1 MNRELLKPKKIIKG
15 IKYLFKNGIGLFVV
29 KIKHVFWGL
38 DYYYPKWFEKYKSD
52 AEELERQKRERF
64 AYAPVIS
71 VIVPTYNTP
80 EKYLREMIESVM
92 TRSNENWQLCIA
104 DGSDTEKEAGRITRD
119 VIKEYKS
126 RDSRIT
132 CIFLDENKGISENT
146 NAALA
151 LAKGEYVGL
160 FDHDDLLEPDA
171 LYHVVKALNENVED
185 VLSDKTNDASYKGAY
200 DIIYTDEDMI
210 NSKGNKRMTPK
221 FKPDFSMDLILVHNY
236 ITHFFVAKKELIHK
250 VGAFDRKYDGAQDYD
265 LILKCIEQTKRIK
278 HIPHILYHWRIHKNS
293 TAGNPKSKEYAY
305 DAGRRALKAHLDRV
319 GIKAEVGFTDMTGLY
334 DVRYMI
340 DKEPLLSI
348 VIPNKDHIDDLT
360 KCVSSIYDKSTY
372 KTFEFVIVENGS
384 TEKETFQYY
393 EAMEQKHDNFHV
405 VKWEKGFNYS
415 AINNFGVSKA
425 KGEYILLLNN
435 DTELISPDALS
446 RMLGICMRGDV
457 GAVGAKLFFADDTV
471 QHAGIVIGFAGYAGH
486 VFSGCKDTDMGYM
499 MRARINS
506 NFSAVTAACLMT
518 PKAVFN
524 KVGGLCEEF
533 VVAGNDVDYCLR
545 VARAGFLVTY
555 CANAKWYHYESKSR
569 GYEDTPEKKARFE
582 KEISLF
588 RERWQDILRDG
599 DPFYNINFPVS
610 LPPFT
615 LSE

>member
-1 MNRELLKPKKIIKG
+1 MNKELLKPKNIIKG
-15 IKYLFKNGIGLFVV
+15 IKYLFQNGIGLFVI
-29 KIKHVFWGL
+29 KIKQIFWGM
-38 DYYYPKWFEKYKSD
+38 DYYYPKWFEKHKPD
-52 AEELERQKRERF
+52 DKELERQKKERF

-71 VIVPTYNTP
+71 IIVPTYNTP
-80 EKYLREMIESVM
+80 EKYLREMVESVM
-92 TRSNENWQLCIA
+92 AQSYENWQLCIA
-104 DGSDTEKEAGRITRD
+104 DGSDTEKEAGRISRD
-119 VIKEYKS
+119 VIKEYMSK
-126 RDSRIT
+126 DSRIT
-132 CIFLDENKGISENT
+132 CTFLDENKGISENT

-171 LYHVVKALNENVED
+171 LYHVVKALNQNTED
-185 VLSDKTNDASYKGAY
+185 TLSDKINNASCKGAY

-210 NSKGNKRMTPK
+210 NSKGNKRMNPK

-250 VGAFDRKYDGAQDYD
+250 VGAFDREYDGAQDYD

-334 DVRYMI
+334 DVRYVI
-340 DKEPLLSI
+340 DKEPLISI

-372 KTFEFVIVENGS
+372 KSFEFIIVENGS
-384 TEKETFQYY
+384 ADMETFQYY
-393 EAMEQKHDNFHV
+393 EAMEQAHDNFHV

-457 GAVGAKLFFADDTV
+457 GAVGAKLFFADNTV

-486 VFSGCKDTDMGYM
+486 VFSGYKDSDMGYM

-518 PKAVFN
+518 PKAVFD
-524 KVGGLCEEF
+524 KVGGLCEDF

-545 VARAGFLVTY
+545 VGRAGFLVTY
-555 CANAKWYHYESKSR
+555 CANAKWHHYESKSR
-569 GYEDTPEKKARFE
+569 GYEDTPEKKARFDR
-582 KEISLF
+582 EISLF
-588 RERWQDILRDG
+588 REKWQDILRDG

-615 LSE
+615 LPE